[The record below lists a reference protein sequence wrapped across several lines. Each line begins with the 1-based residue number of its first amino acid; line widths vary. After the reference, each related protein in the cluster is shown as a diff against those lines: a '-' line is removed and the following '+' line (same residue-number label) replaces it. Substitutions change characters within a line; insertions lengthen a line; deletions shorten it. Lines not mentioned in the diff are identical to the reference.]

1 MPETAPTHRPLDGLP
16 MFTEANPADRTTRIP
31 RTTTGL
37 GGTPPPR
44 FAAEDPRRPAPTPR
58 TPRASPVPNADDI
71 RDGTQVDWRLVR
83 SLRTQAADLLTDSLA
98 QRPDLDE
105 AAQQQQARQMIL
117 DLLRTHSTEAALT
130 GRATFEAGEQD
141 LLAQAIY
148 DSLYGLGR
156 LQPLVDNPNVE
167 NISVTG
173 YDIVHLLLADG
184 QKQRVE
190 PVADSDEELIAD
202 IQFLA
207 ARGDREFSRAEPNLD
222 LTLPGGERLAATAWI
237 SPRPLVS
244 IRRHPLRDIEMADLI
259 ANDTVDPLVASLLTA
274 AVRTNKAIVV
284 TGDRGA
290 GKTTTLRALCSV
302 LDPSEA
308 LCTLETEYELM
319 LEQLPHRHHEVFPL
333 QSRPGGGEHGANGR
347 RAGEITV
354 DDLLAR
360 VQRFPANRLLV
371 GEVRGKEI
379 TAMFKA
385 MQAGAGSMST
395 VHSYSAHSAIDRLVT
410 MAMND
415 GHFPAEYAQRLV
427 ATHIDLIVHIST
439 NVTTVPGH
447 NGAPSGR
454 HHRRHIAD
462 VIALELGEGN
472 QIVATTTVFRP
483 GPDGRA
489 QPGTLPD
496 WLDDL
501 AAAGFDRDTF
511 NARRTP

>member
-1 MPETAPTHRPLDGLP
+1 MSETPPTHPPLSGLP
-16 MFTEANPADRTTRIP
+16 MFTAPQPAATPPALR
-31 RTTTGL
+31 GVA
-37 GGTPPPR
+37 GGGGSPPR
-44 FAAEDPRRPAPTPR
+44 FAAKDPRRPAPRPRNPATP
-58 TPRASPVPNADDI
+58 PNDTGV
-71 RDGTQVDWRLVR
+71 RDATQVDWRLVR

-117 DLLRTHSTEAALT
+117 DLLRGHSTEAALT
-130 GRATFEAGEQD
+130 GRQTFEAGEQE

-173 YDIVHLLLADG
+173 HDTVHLLLSDG
-184 QKQRVE
+184 QKQRVA

-222 LTLPGGERLAATAWI
+222 LTLPGGERLAATAWV
-237 SPRPLVS
+237 SSRPLVS
-244 IRRHPLRDIEMADLI
+244 IRRHPLRDIEVADLI
-259 ANDTVDPLVASLLTA
+259 DSDTADPLVASLLTA
-274 AVRTNKAIVV
+274 AVRTNKAIVF

-290 GKTTTLRALCSV
+290 GKTTTLRAFCSV
-302 LDPSEA
+302 FDPSEA
-308 LCTLETEYELM
+308 ICTIETEYELM
-319 LEQLPHRHHEVFPL
+319 LHQLPHRHHEVFNMEA
-333 QSRPGGGEHGANGR
+333 RPGGGERGANGR
-347 RAGEITV
+347 RAGEITM
-354 DDLLAR
+354 DDLLYRAM
-360 VQRFPANRLLV
+360 RFPANRIIV

-379 TAMFKA
+379 TTMFKA

-395 VHSYSAHSAIDRLVT
+395 THSYNAYAAIDRLVT
-410 MAMND
+410 MAMSD
-415 GHFPAEYAQRLV
+415 GDLPVEFAQRQV

-439 NVTTVPGH
+439 NVTTVPGQ
-447 NGAPSGR
+447 NGAPSR
-454 HHRRHIAD
+454 RQHRRHIAD

-472 QIVATTTVFRP
+472 QIVATTRVFRP

-489 QPGTLPD
+489 QPDTLPD

-511 NARRTP
+511 NQRRAS

>member
-1 MPETAPTHRPLDGLP
+1 MSETPPTHPPLSGLP
-16 MFTEANPADRTTRIP
+16 MFT
-31 RTTTGL
+31 
-37 GGTPPPR
+37 TPPSPAAAAPTLRGVGGGGGSPLR
-44 FAAEDPRRPAPTPR
+44 FAAEDPHRPAPRPR
-58 TPRASPVPNADDI
+58 TPGSTPNDTAI
-71 RDGTQVDWRLVR
+71 RDATQVDWRLVR

-117 DLLRTHSTEAALT
+117 DLLRGHSTEAALT
-130 GRATFEAGEQD
+130 GRQTFEAGEQE

-156 LQPLVDNPNVE
+156 LQPLVDNPKVE

-173 YDIVHLLLADG
+173 CDRVHLLLDNG
-184 QKQRVE
+184 QKQRVAD
-190 PVADSDEELIAD
+190 VADSDEELIAD

-222 LTLPGGERLAATAWI
+222 LTLPGGERLAATAWV

-244 IRRHPLRDIEMADLI
+244 IRRNPLRDVVMDDLVENGTI
-259 ANDTVDPLVASLLTA
+259 DPLVASFLQA

-302 LDPSEA
+302 FDPSEA
-308 LCTLETEYELM
+308 ICTIETEYEL
-319 LEQLPHRHHEVFPL
+319 LLDQLPHRHHEVW
-333 QSRPGGGEHGANGR
+333 SMEARPGGGERGANGR

-354 DDLLAR
+354 DDLLYRAM
-360 VQRFPANRLLV
+360 RFPANRLLV

-379 TAMFKA
+379 TTMFKA

-395 VHSYSAHSAIDRLVT
+395 THSYAAHAGIDRLVT

-415 GHFPAEYAQRLV
+415 GKLTAEFAARQV
-427 ATHIDLIVHIST
+427 ATHIDLMVHIST
-439 NVTTVPGH
+439 DAATAAGH
-447 NGAPSGR
+447 NGGPVGAN
-454 HHRRHIAD
+454 RRHIAD
-462 VIALELGEGN
+462 VIALELGEGK
-472 QIVATTTVFRP
+472 QIVGTTRVFRP

-489 QPGTLPD
+489 RPDILPD

-511 NARRTP
+511 NQRRAS